1 MNAIVVTFVFSV
13 YLTGTVGQGLSGGRH
28 RPAKLGRALAIAG
41 VTVAVLARHRC
52 PGAGAASAAGRI
64 DRADRPCRPV
74 HRRDQPDP
82 DRPRLPGGGLALLAF
97 TAACSDLASVPY
109 NAMLRQLSTLE
120 TSGRISGLG
129 WAAGYVGSVV
139 LLMLVYIGFIGGSG
153 PTAACSASRW
163 RMVTNVRAA
172 MLLTA
177 AWFAVFALP
186 LLLTAHTFAPA
197 AEPDGPPVTL
207 LGGYRRLWTELR
219 TEWRRDRNLV
229 YYLLVSAVFRDGLA
243 GVFAFGAVL
252 GSASTASRSPM
263 C

>member
-1 MNAIVVTFVFSV
+1 MACMSSPRPGSPPAGRSKVVAWALWDCGSTGLNAIVVTFVFSV
-13 YLTGTVGQGLSGGRH
+13 YLTGTVGQGLSGGAS
-28 RPAKLGRALAIAG
+28 PASQLGRALAIAG
-41 VTVAVLARHRC
+41 VTVAVLAPLTGVLVQAPHRRRVALTALT
-52 PGAGAASAAGRI
+52 GLAVLSTAATSLI
-64 DRADRPCRPV
+64 RAD
-74 HRRDQPDP
+74 
-82 DRPRLPGGGLALLAF
+82 PGYLVAGLALLAF

-109 NAMLRQLSTLE
+109 NAMLRQLSTPE

-153 PTAACSASRW
+153 PTRGLFGVEVADGH
-163 RMVTNVRAA
+163 NVRAA

-207 LGGYRRLWTELR
+207 LGGYRRLWTDR
-219 TEWRRDRNLV
+219 RREWRRDPNLV
-229 YYLLVSAVFRDGLA
+229 Y
-243 GVFAFGAVL
+243 
-252 GSASTASRSPM
+252 
-263 C
+263 